1 MAIVDV
7 AKMFEIQD
15 VGNHNFVK
23 KDNSEAVRVIWI
35 RFYLQ
40 INDVIPDS
48 VEGALLLPVKF
59 NKAANA
65 ISKFC

>member
-23 KDNSEAVRVIWI
+23 KDNSEAVRVI
-35 RFYLQ
+35 
-40 INDVIPDS
+40 
-48 VEGALLLPVKF
+48 
-59 NKAANA
+59 
-65 ISKFC
+65 